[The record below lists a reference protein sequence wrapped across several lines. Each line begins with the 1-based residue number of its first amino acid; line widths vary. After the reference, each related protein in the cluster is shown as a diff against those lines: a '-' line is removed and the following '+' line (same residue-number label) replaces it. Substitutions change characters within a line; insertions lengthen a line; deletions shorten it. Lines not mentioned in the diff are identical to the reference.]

1 MRARGEEVGANRA
14 ICVNVKKKKK
24 KMFDTEDFFS
34 SCALSANQIRV

>member
-24 KMFDTEDFFS
+24 MFDMEDFFS